1 MQFFQHFICSFSS
14 SWYLSGMATRLDQ
27 GLSRRERQ
35 VMDILFRLGQASAQE
50 VMAHLPDPPGYSA
63 IRALLATLEEKQLV
77 VLHGKD
83 ARRYIYKPAIPERKA
98 KRSALSNLLHTF
110 FEGKPENLVAS
121 LLDPNDQRLSREE
134 IEKIRSLIRDNPSP
148 LP

>member
-1 MQFFQHFICSFSS
+1 
-14 SWYLSGMATRLDQ
+14 MATLFDK

-50 VMAHLPDPPGYSA
+50 VMEHLPDPPGYSA
-63 IRALLATLEEKQLV
+63 IRALLATLEEKKLV

-98 KRSALSNLLHTF
+98 KRSALSNLLQTF

-121 LLDPNDQRLSREE
+121 LLDPDDQRLSSEE
-134 IEKIRSLIRDNPSP
+134 FEKIRSLIRNNPASES
-148 LP
+148 